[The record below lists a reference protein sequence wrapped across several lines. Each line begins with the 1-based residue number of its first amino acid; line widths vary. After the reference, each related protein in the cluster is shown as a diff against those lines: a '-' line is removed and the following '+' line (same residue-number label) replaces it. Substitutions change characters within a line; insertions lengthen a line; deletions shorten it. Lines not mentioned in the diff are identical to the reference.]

1 MTAKETMAQ
10 LTIPRL
16 ALHDGIEIPQ
26 LGFGVFQVPPEDTQR
41 TVEGALEA
49 GYRHI
54 DTAAAYRNEAG
65 VGAALAASG
74 LSREDVFITTK
85 LWNTQ
90 QGHDATLAAFEA
102 SLERLGLDHV
112 DLYLIHWPVPSE
124 DRFVDTWRAFE
135 RLYEEEAARTI
146 GVSNF
151 RVEDLERLIAE
162 TGTRPAVNQIELHPH
177 FQQAELRAF
186 HAEHKIATE
195 AWSPL
200 AQGELL
206 DDETIVRIADRHER
220 TPAQAIL
227 RWHLQLG
234 NIVIPKSVTPERIR
248 ENIEIFDFEL
258 SDEEMAEF
266 ARLDSGERI
275 GPDPATF
282 VAP

>member
-1 MTAKETMAQ
+1 MAQ

-26 LGFGVFQVPPEDTQR
+26 LGFGVFQVPPEDTQSA
-41 TVEGALEA
+41 VEQALDA

-74 LSREDVFITTK
+74 LPREDVFVTTK
-85 LWNTQ
+85 LWNTE
-90 QGHDATLAAFEA
+90 QGHDSTLAAFEA

-135 RLYEEEAARTI
+135 RIYEEEAARTI

-151 RVEDLERLIAE
+151 RVEDLERLTVE
-162 TGTRPAVNQIELHPH
+162 TDTWPTINQIELHPR
-177 FQQAELRAF
+177 FQQAELRAW
-186 HAEHKIATE
+186 HADHNVATE

-200 AQGELL
+200 AQGNLL
-206 DDETIVRIADRHER
+206 GDETVVRIADQHGM
-220 TPAQAIL
+220 TPAQVIL

-234 NIVIPKSVTPERIR
+234 NVVIPKSVTPERIR

-258 SDEEMAEF
+258 NDEEMAEF